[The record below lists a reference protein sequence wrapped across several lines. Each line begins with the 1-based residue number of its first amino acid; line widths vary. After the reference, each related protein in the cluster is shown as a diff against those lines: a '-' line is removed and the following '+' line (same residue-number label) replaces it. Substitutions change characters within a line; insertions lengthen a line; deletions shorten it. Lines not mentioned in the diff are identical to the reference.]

1 MKETLICSL
10 EKHNIYYL
18 SDANVSFY
26 ILVPYKEYDNTNIS
40 IRLKSNYDSYDLTK
54 NSLEVVTNELIN
66 YYKNLDNYNIT
77 LILPVFYNNILDRI
91 RVVED
96 LEMYQM
102 VDRYLGV
109 IFNNAYIF
117 LTKNNVKV
125 NNSIYVINN
134 DSFKKFTNWFVS
146 RYNNRIEYKTILDL
160 VKDNGSYSNY
170 NVIETP
176 NMNFVVGKNTEPT
189 IEKTVEM
196 ELETFDNLAK
206 KTIEEEK
213 KKEENKYIKFIKNL
227 YNSRRGR
234 AILFF
239 VFYFVFFL
247 VLISIIRTNY
257 SSNNHINI
265 SNDNKVNTEYKLDG
279 IESGNYHFTREENIN
294 GIITKFT
301 GDKSDEKTEGIMTSN
316 NIFYSYFIYDNINLI
331 KTIDKYEVTSELYH
345 FNNITDDNNIS
356 RILKKATLISKTE
369 YETGNILYNYEI
381 TTNTINKIVNGKEID
396 IADIPNKI
404 ALETNEEDEVIKI
417 TYDLSSYATYIN
429 NISTTITIAIDYS
442 NFNEIKDIEI
452 PER

>member
-1 MKETLICSL
+1 MK
-10 EKHNIYYL
+10 
-18 SDANVSFY
+18 
-26 ILVPYKEYDNTNIS
+26 
-40 IRLKSNYDSYDLTK
+40 
-54 NSLEVVTNELIN
+54 
-66 YYKNLDNYNIT
+66 
-77 LILPVFYNNILDRI
+77 
-91 RVVED
+91 
-96 LEMYQM
+96 
-102 VDRYLGV
+102 
-109 IFNNAYIF
+109 
-117 LTKNNVKV
+117 
-125 NNSIYVINN
+125 
-134 DSFKKFTNWFVS
+134 
-146 RYNNRIEYKTILDL
+146 
-160 VKDNGSYSNY
+160 
-170 NVIETP
+170 
-176 NMNFVVGKNTEPT
+176 
-189 IEKTVEM
+189 
-196 ELETFDNLAK
+196 
-206 KTIEEEK
+206 EEK
-213 KKEENKYIKFIKNL
+213 KKEDNKYIKFIKNL

-239 VFYFVFFL
+239 VFYFVFFF
-247 VLISIIRTNY
+247 VLISLIRTNY

-381 TTNTINKIVNGKEID
+381 TTNTINKIVYGKEID
-396 IADIPNKI
+396 IADIPNPT

>member
-1 MKETLICSL
+1 MK
-10 EKHNIYYL
+10 
-18 SDANVSFY
+18 
-26 ILVPYKEYDNTNIS
+26 
-40 IRLKSNYDSYDLTK
+40 
-54 NSLEVVTNELIN
+54 
-66 YYKNLDNYNIT
+66 
-77 LILPVFYNNILDRI
+77 
-91 RVVED
+91 
-96 LEMYQM
+96 
-102 VDRYLGV
+102 
-109 IFNNAYIF
+109 
-117 LTKNNVKV
+117 
-125 NNSIYVINN
+125 
-134 DSFKKFTNWFVS
+134 
-146 RYNNRIEYKTILDL
+146 
-160 VKDNGSYSNY
+160 
-170 NVIETP
+170 
-176 NMNFVVGKNTEPT
+176 
-189 IEKTVEM
+189 
-196 ELETFDNLAK
+196 
-206 KTIEEEK
+206 EEK

-239 VFYFVFFL
+239 VFYFVFFF
-247 VLISIIRTNY
+247 VLISLIRTNY

-404 ALETNEEDEVIKI
+404 ALETNEEDEVLKI
-417 TYDLSSYATYIN
+417 TYDLSSYVTYIN

>member
-1 MKETLICSL
+1 
-10 EKHNIYYL
+10 
-18 SDANVSFY
+18 
-26 ILVPYKEYDNTNIS
+26 
-40 IRLKSNYDSYDLTK
+40 
-54 NSLEVVTNELIN
+54 
-66 YYKNLDNYNIT
+66 
-77 LILPVFYNNILDRI
+77 
-91 RVVED
+91 
-96 LEMYQM
+96 
-102 VDRYLGV
+102 
-109 IFNNAYIF
+109 
-117 LTKNNVKV
+117 VK
-125 NNSIYVINN
+125 
-134 DSFKKFTNWFVS
+134 
-146 RYNNRIEYKTILDL
+146 
-160 VKDNGSYSNY
+160 
-170 NVIETP
+170 
-176 NMNFVVGKNTEPT
+176 
-189 IEKTVEM
+189 
-196 ELETFDNLAK
+196 
-206 KTIEEEK
+206 EEK

-239 VFYFVFFL
+239 VFYFVFFF
-247 VLISIIRTNY
+247 VLISLIRTNY

>member
-1 MKETLICSL
+1 MK
-10 EKHNIYYL
+10 
-18 SDANVSFY
+18 
-26 ILVPYKEYDNTNIS
+26 
-40 IRLKSNYDSYDLTK
+40 
-54 NSLEVVTNELIN
+54 
-66 YYKNLDNYNIT
+66 
-77 LILPVFYNNILDRI
+77 
-91 RVVED
+91 
-96 LEMYQM
+96 
-102 VDRYLGV
+102 
-109 IFNNAYIF
+109 
-117 LTKNNVKV
+117 
-125 NNSIYVINN
+125 
-134 DSFKKFTNWFVS
+134 
-146 RYNNRIEYKTILDL
+146 
-160 VKDNGSYSNY
+160 
-170 NVIETP
+170 
-176 NMNFVVGKNTEPT
+176 
-189 IEKTVEM
+189 
-196 ELETFDNLAK
+196 
-206 KTIEEEK
+206 EEK

-239 VFYFVFFL
+239 VFYFVFFF
-247 VLISIIRTNY
+247 VLISLIRTNY

-417 TYDLSSYATYIN
+417 AYDLSSYATYIN

>member
-1 MKETLICSL
+1 MK
-10 EKHNIYYL
+10 
-18 SDANVSFY
+18 
-26 ILVPYKEYDNTNIS
+26 
-40 IRLKSNYDSYDLTK
+40 
-54 NSLEVVTNELIN
+54 
-66 YYKNLDNYNIT
+66 
-77 LILPVFYNNILDRI
+77 
-91 RVVED
+91 
-96 LEMYQM
+96 
-102 VDRYLGV
+102 
-109 IFNNAYIF
+109 
-117 LTKNNVKV
+117 
-125 NNSIYVINN
+125 
-134 DSFKKFTNWFVS
+134 
-146 RYNNRIEYKTILDL
+146 
-160 VKDNGSYSNY
+160 
-170 NVIETP
+170 
-176 NMNFVVGKNTEPT
+176 
-189 IEKTVEM
+189 
-196 ELETFDNLAK
+196 
-206 KTIEEEK
+206 EEK

-239 VFYFVFFL
+239 VFYFVFFF
-247 VLISIIRTNY
+247 VLISLIRTNY

-331 KTIDKYEVTSELYH
+331 KPIDKYEVTSELYH

>member
-146 RYNNRIEYKTILDL
+146 RYNNRIEYKTILEL
-160 VKDNGSYSNY
+160 VKQSDHFNSYDM
-170 NVIETP
+170 VETP
-176 NMNFVVGKNTEPT
+176 SINFVVGKNEEPK
-189 IEKTVEM
+189 IDKTVEI
-196 ELETFDNLAK
+196 ETETFNSMTRDIVD
-206 KTIEEEK
+206 TESK
-213 KKEENKYIKFIKNL
+213 KKDTFQSNKKNNAGFVSYILLGVVSFVVSMLLLFLFIK
-227 YNSRRGR
+227 
-234 AILFF
+234 
-239 VFYFVFFL
+239 
-247 VLISIIRTNY
+247 
-257 SSNNHINI
+257 
-265 SNDNKVNTEYKLDG
+265 
-279 IESGNYHFTREENIN
+279 
-294 GIITKFT
+294 
-301 GDKSDEKTEGIMTSN
+301 
-316 NIFYSYFIYDNINLI
+316 
-331 KTIDKYEVTSELYH
+331 
-345 FNNITDDNNIS
+345 
-356 RILKKATLISKTE
+356 
-369 YETGNILYNYEI
+369 
-381 TTNTINKIVNGKEID
+381 
-396 IADIPNKI
+396 
-404 ALETNEEDEVIKI
+404 
-417 TYDLSSYATYIN
+417 
-429 NISTTITIAIDYS
+429 
-442 NFNEIKDIEI
+442 
-452 PER
+452 

>member
-1 MKETLICSL
+1 MK
-10 EKHNIYYL
+10 
-18 SDANVSFY
+18 
-26 ILVPYKEYDNTNIS
+26 
-40 IRLKSNYDSYDLTK
+40 
-54 NSLEVVTNELIN
+54 
-66 YYKNLDNYNIT
+66 
-77 LILPVFYNNILDRI
+77 
-91 RVVED
+91 
-96 LEMYQM
+96 
-102 VDRYLGV
+102 
-109 IFNNAYIF
+109 
-117 LTKNNVKV
+117 
-125 NNSIYVINN
+125 
-134 DSFKKFTNWFVS
+134 
-146 RYNNRIEYKTILDL
+146 
-160 VKDNGSYSNY
+160 
-170 NVIETP
+170 
-176 NMNFVVGKNTEPT
+176 
-189 IEKTVEM
+189 
-196 ELETFDNLAK
+196 
-206 KTIEEEK
+206 EEK

-227 YNSRRGR
+227 YNSRR

-239 VFYFVFFL
+239 VFYFVFFF
-247 VLISIIRTNY
+247 VLISLIRTNY

-294 GIITKFT
+294 SIITKFT

-417 TYDLSSYATYIN
+417 TYDLSSYVTYIN